1 LTKRKTIDQ
10 YRGKLDPQTIA
21 EGMNAAIRNA
31 KRFVE
36 DAKLLLASR
45 RYPTAC
51 ALAVLSI
58 EESGKLSQL
67 RAIALSRSDLE
78 LRDAWKGYRDHQTK
92 NAAWIITELAA
103 KGARTLEDLHP
114 IYDSNSDHP
123 AVLDALKQIA
133 LYTDCYG
140 KAHWSE
146 PETVI
151 DEQLARNIVTTAEVL
166 SKKAAVTPREIEL
179 WIEHL
184 SAVWNTPQASDGL
197 LAFYR
202 AMRTE
207 GLTSHPTEKI
217 ESFLGLSP
225 GKKIYH

>member
-1 LTKRKTIDQ
+1 MAKHKAIDP
-10 YRGKLDPQTIA
+10 YRGKLEPQKVA
-21 EGMNAAIRNA
+21 DGMNAAIRNA
-31 KRFVE
+31 KRLLE
-36 DAKLLLASR
+36 DAKLLLASQ

-67 RAIALSRSDLE
+67 RTIALSRSDVE
-78 LRDAWKGYRDHQTK
+78 LRNAWKGYRDHQTK

-103 KGARTLEDLHP
+103 KGARTLEDLRP

-123 AVLDALKQIA
+123 AVLDTVKQIA

-146 PETVI
+146 PDAVI
-151 DEQLARNIVTTAEVL
+151 DEQLARNIVTTAQVL
-166 SKKAAVTPREIEL
+166 SEKAAVTTREIEL

-184 SAVWNTPQASDGL
+184 SGVWNTPQASDGL

-202 AMRTE
+202 AMQTE
-207 GLTSHPTEKI
+207 GLTGHQPEKI
-217 ESFLGLSP
+217 ESFLGLAP
-225 GKKIYH
+225 MKERYH